1 VSITSVIMYSSGIY
15 TMALALSVSG
25 HKGHLAC

>member
-1 VSITSVIMYSSGIY
+1 
-15 TMALALSVSG
+15 MALALSVSG